1 MTRSDV
7 VIHRL
12 GEVIEKLV
20 AALDA
25 TNQTSLTLSSII
37 DTAVERFLEP
47 DDQTTVK
54 GRVAGILAQQGRLM
68 EDCRQ
73 LTDPILTILR
83 EECEP

>member
-1 MTRSDV
+1 MIKSDV
-7 VIHRL
+7 VIHKL

-20 AALDA
+20 EALDA
-25 TNQTSLTLSSII
+25 INQSSLTLSDII

-47 DDQTTVK
+47 DDQSVVK
-54 GRVAGILAQQGRLM
+54 GRVADILAQQGRLM

-83 EECEP
+83 EEGEP

>member
-1 MTRSDV
+1 MTNGDA
-7 VIHRL
+7 VIHKL

-20 AALDA
+20 EALDA
-25 TNQTSLTLSSII
+25 INQSSLTLSDII

-47 DDQTTVK
+47 DDQSVVK

-83 EECEP
+83 EEGEP